1 MLRILPVV
9 GKQSIFEGENAVL
22 KSMVVE
28 IFLLTLFLFL
38 FVLEERAYGYLDP
51 GTGSYILQLVIGALF
66 GAMFTIKI
74 FWKKIKNFFNNLV
87 LKK

>member
-1 MLRILPVV
+1 LRILPVA

-38 FVLEERAYGYLDP
+38 FVIDERAYGYLDP
-51 GTGSYILQLVIGALF
+51 GTASYILQLALGALF

-74 FWKKIKNFFNNLV
+74 FWKKIKNFFNHLV

>member
-1 MLRILPVV
+1 LRILPVA

-28 IFLLTLFLFL
+28 TFLLTLFLFL
-38 FVLEERAYGYLDP
+38 FVIEERAYGYLDP
-51 GTGSYILQLVIGALF
+51 GTASYILQLVIGALF

-74 FWKKIKNFFNNLV
+74 FWKKIKNFFNHLV